1 MSLKL
6 NASNATLCHV
16 SCGGKCPEC
25 KFQAGLSILVRV
37 MDDQD
42 YLGYDE
48 SIDALMRGNN
58 GHAGLR

>member
-25 KFQAGLSILVRV
+25 KFQAGLSILVRE

-42 YLGYDE
+42 HNE
-48 SIDALMRGNN
+48 SIDALMRGNR